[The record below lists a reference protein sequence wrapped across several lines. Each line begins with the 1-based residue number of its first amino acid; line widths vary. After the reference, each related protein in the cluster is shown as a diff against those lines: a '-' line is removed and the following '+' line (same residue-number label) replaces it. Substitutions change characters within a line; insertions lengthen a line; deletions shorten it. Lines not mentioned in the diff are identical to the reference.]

1 MQPNALLTWQNFI
14 IVKSECYKRTCY
26 PTSSCPRPSL
36 FRRRGRNGDNFGL
49 ALARSRPCEP
59 ALGSLDKAPTE
70 STLRARAE
78 TGIVRIGDPLSKP
91 RMWNEKLSKAYN
103 EICSV

>member
-1 MQPNALLTWQNFI
+1 VSVTSALVNLDTRRLLAHDLP
-14 IVKSECYKRTCY
+14 C
-26 PTSSCPRPSL
+26 

-59 ALGSLDKAPTE
+59 ALGSLDKALTE

-78 TGIVRIGDPLSKP
+78 TGIVGIGDPLSKP